1 MQAADLYLRKLQQ
14 KVKEEE
20 KAKFKRKTREP
31 LDKEIE
37 LSQISN
43 WTGESIVD
51 INIKKKK

>member
-1 MQAADLYLRKLQQ
+1 ME
-14 KVKEEE
+14 EEE

-31 LDKEIE
+31 LEKEIE

-51 INIKKKK
+51 INIKKKKEKKGPKYPLTKA